1 MTYIHNKFH
10 ICPNIYIYI
19 CMYRYFHNSL
29 FFSIPMRIESN
40 KYTIGHICFIFL
52 LPTSLFMMHVMMY
65 RTQKKKMLILNYM
78 TLNLK
83 NKILTIKW
91 TLFISNKMETS
102 EHINLNKSL
111 QFGF

>member
-1 MTYIHNKFH
+1 
-10 ICPNIYIYI
+10 
-19 CMYRYFHNSL
+19 MYRYFHNSL

-52 LPTSLFMMHVMMY
+52 LPTSLFMMHVTMY